1 MQLKSHRG
9 FKLRSISIAIALLA
23 QPIVGATFAPN
34 AWADPNI
41 RGIPDFQLE
50 HPSNSLPEFILG
62 PTCLSM
68 VAGPM
73 DLDCNP
79 AFLATEKK
87 RQFRADVSFNDK
99 VKQVNDYREKVESGD
114 SAGIADSIL
123 GNRDPNIAQA
133 STALWYQRDWLA
145 VGYVPIRAGLATLVQ
160 NQAYPDI
167 SADVYKESEFF
178 AKAGYQLPDDPHVKV
193 GLQARYVQR
202 DYFYKEFAAFDA
214 ASDPSIIAVQQQ
226 KILFLEPGVSYV
238 FDGDW
243 ASAISGTVTNLPI
256 YAEGSTPFEPVFDV
270 GFSTTPPFADGK
282 FRTST
287 HITENPEIQDFFKIF
302 RWGAIYDF
310 DTHASV
316 SMSIAKD
323 EFGVG
328 VNGHIESL
336 VLGVGYKTQ
345 QISSSDW
352 DSSQVSTYLFE
363 AGLVF

>member
-1 MQLKSHRG
+1 MQLAHIQKRN
-9 FKLRSISIAIALLA
+9 FTIIAASLALQVLTTSMLMPFA
-23 QPIVGATFAPN
+23 Q
-34 AWADPNI
+34 ADTNL
-41 RGIPDFQLE
+41 RGIPNFQLE

-62 PTCLSM
+62 PTCLSLM
-68 VAGPM
+68 AGPM

-79 AFLATEKK
+79 AFLASEKK
-87 RQFRADVSFNDK
+87 RQFRADLSFNDK
-99 VKQVNDYREKVESGD
+99 VKQVNEYREKVESGD

-133 STALWYQRDWLA
+133 TTSLWYQRDWFA
-145 VGYVPIRAGLATLVQ
+145 VGYIPLRAGLATLVQ

-167 SADVYKESEFF
+167 SADVYKESEVF
-178 AKAGYQLPDDPHVKV
+178 AKAGYQFPDDKHVRI

-214 ASDPSIIAVQQQ
+214 ASDPSLLAIEHQ
-226 KILFLEPGVSYV
+226 KILFLEPGVSYL

-243 ASAISGTVTNLPI
+243 ASALSGSVTNLPI
-256 YAEGSTPFEPVFDV
+256 YAEGSTPFQPVVDI

-282 FRTST
+282 FRTTT
-287 HITENPEIQDFFKIF
+287 HITENPAIQDFFQMF

-310 DTHASV
+310 ETHASV